1 MISPNSRRAV
11 IVAFV
16 LLALLTLS
24 ARAEVPTPEQF
35 FGFKIGADKKL
46 ARYDKIVEYFKLLAS
61 RTDRVRV
68 RTLGPTTLGN
78 PFILV
83 EISSADTIKELDH
96 YKALERKLYFQGGAP
111 TDAERDE
118 ILKTGKSVI
127 LNTNNIHSP
136 EIGSS
141 QEAILLGYKLA
152 TENSPRVQNILDND
166 ILLLVPSLNP
176 DGQQLV
182 VDWYNKYLDT
192 PFETSQTP
200 FLWHP
205 YAGHDDNRDEYL
217 FSQRES
223 RLIADVLWHDW
234 FPTIWLD
241 EHQQGNNGARIF
253 TMPARDPINP
263 NVDPLIYRL
272 TTVYGQQ
279 QAAALEA
286 EGKEGITYSTT
297 YTNFWPGA
305 MAWTGW
311 WHNQVGLLTEVASA
325 RLATP
330 VYQRKAEI
338 TVPDAS
344 GGNAAAGRAAGGG
357 REASGAGPAAA
368 TVARD
373 VAAGGPGGPGGPGGF
388 DANGNAGSKENPLP
402 APTDTISRLSYPRP
416 WLGGEWR
423 LSDIIDYEF
432 TATLAL
438 LDTAAN
444 NRATLL
450 SEIYETNRRTIN
462 AGANGEIGLGKDRNY
477 AALIPVAGQQDNN
490 EVTELID
497 KLLIGGIEISRATQE
512 FQQDGATYAAGTYV
526 IPFNQ
531 VFGRYVKDLLEK
543 QHYPEVRP
551 APNAPAEAPYDV
563 SAWSLGLQF
572 GVKTVYAKTPLAKD
586 IQLEKVPATPK
597 FVLNAEKI
605 SEKKLPGWKFAYNGA
620 ESAVVLNR
628 LLKSGAKTSFAQ
640 SAAGDATFVLVNT
653 TAANWNKATA
663 GFDVNLDKLAA
674 TSGSPTEIHQPRVAL
689 YQAWTANM
697 DEGWTRW
704 VFDHYEFPY
713 TSLHNK
719 DVQAGKLHDRFDVIV
734 LPDARATEI
743 LEGRTG
749 KGIPEEY
756 RGGIGDAGWKTL
768 EDFVH
773 DGGTLVA
780 LGEASSLIVNKLPLP
795 VKDINRTLTR
805 DEHFAPGTIVNL
817 QVNTTNPLGFGVA
830 QNTYGFYINSPF
842 FEITD
847 GFSNQKVQIV
857 ARYPNEGANASGWLR
872 GEEFHLGKAA
882 VVTVDLNPGK
892 VVLFGIRPQHRAQT
906 HATFPLLFNALYW
919 STERAPANSATA
931 ASSTPAQH
939 GLN

>member
-1 MISPNSRRAV
+1 MKFQDGRRVV
-11 IVAFV
+11 IGVFV
-16 LLALLTLS
+16 LFALLTLS
-24 ARAEVPTPEQF
+24 ARAQVTTPEQF
-35 FGFKIGADKKL
+35 FGFKIGTEKKL

-61 RTDRVRV
+61 QTDRVRV
-68 RTLGPTTLGN
+68 RTLGPTTNNN

-83 EISSADTIKELDH
+83 EIASADTIKNLDH
-96 YKALERKLYFQGGAP
+96 YKELERKLYFQGGAP

-176 DGQQLV
+176 DGEEIV
-182 VDWYNKYLDT
+182 VDWYNKYLGT
-192 PFETSQTP
+192 PYENSQP
-200 FLWHP
+200 PVLWHP

-217 FSQRES
+217 FALRES
-223 RLIADVLWHDW
+223 HLIADVLWHDW
-234 FPTIWLD
+234 LPTIWLD
-241 EHQQGNNGARIF
+241 EHQQGNNGARIWL
-253 TMPARDPINP
+253 MPARDPINP

-272 TTVYGQQ
+272 TTIYGQQ
-279 QAAALEA
+279 QSAALEE
-286 EGKEGITYSTT
+286 EGKEGIIYGTS

-344 GGNAAAGRAAGGG
+344 GGSAGGG
-357 REASGAGPAAA
+357 RAGGGGRGAGAAA
-368 TVARD
+368 AAVTGARD
-373 VAAGGPGGPGGPGGF
+373 VASGPAAGPGGPGGPGGF
-388 DANGNAGSKENPLP
+388 GGAENAGTQENPLP

-416 WLGGEWR
+416 WLGGVWK
-423 LSDIIDYEF
+423 LSDIVDYEL

-438 LDTAAN
+438 LDSAAD
-444 NRATLL
+444 RRSTLV
-450 SEIYETNRRTIN
+450 SEIYEINRRTIE
-462 AGANGEIGLGKDRNY
+462 AGAKGEIGLGKDRNY
-477 AALIPVAGQQDNN
+477 AALIPVTGQQDNN

-497 KLLIGGIEISRATQE
+497 KLLIGGVEISRATKE
-512 FQQDGATYAAGTYV
+512 FQQDGKTYAAGTYV

-543 QHYPEVRP
+543 QLYPEVRP
-551 APNAPAEAPYDV
+551 APGAPAEAPYDV

-572 GVKTVYAKTPLAKD
+572 GVNTVYAKTPLAKD
-586 IQLEKVPATPK
+586 IQLEKIPTTPK
-597 FVLNAEKI
+597 FDLSAERTK
-605 SEKKLPGWKFAYNGA
+605 SGWKFAYNGA

-628 LLKSGAKTSFAQ
+628 LLKSGATASFAQ
-640 SAAGDATFVLVNT
+640 SRSGDATFVLVNT
-653 TAANWNKATA
+653 SADNWNKATA
-663 GFDVNLDKLAA
+663 GFNVHQDKLAA
-674 TSGSPTEIHQPRVAL
+674 TYGAATEVRQPRVGL

-704 VFDHYEFPY
+704 VFDHYEFAY
-713 TSLHNK
+713 TSLHNS
-719 DVQAGKLHDRFDVIV
+719 DVQAGRLHDRFDVIV
-734 LPDARATEI
+734 LPDARPAEI
-743 LEGRTG
+743 LEGRSG
-749 KGIPEEY
+749 KGTPEEY
-756 RGGIGDAGWKTL
+756 RGGIGDAGWKAL
-768 EDFVH
+768 EDFEH

-780 LGEASSLIVNKLPLP
+780 LGEASNLLINKLPLP
-795 VKDINRTLTR
+795 VKDINGTLSR

-817 QVNTTNPLGFGVA
+817 QVNTTNPVGFGLSPD
-830 QNTYGFYINSPF
+830 TFGFYINSPF

-847 GFSNQKVQIV
+847 GFSNQKVDIV
-857 ARYPNEGANASGWLR
+857 ARYPNDKANASGWLR

-919 STERAPANSATA
+919 SAEGAKTSGTATA
-931 ASSTPAQH
+931 AQQ
-939 GLN
+939 